1 MNITFFT
8 ENYYKGGLDTFLISL
23 VNNWP
28 HSEDRIAIICNHSHP
43 GLETYRRKIRR
54 RVSIYEHHIPT
65 RSELHRSVKW
75 KGKIGLFVRLVI
87 FILSYPLF
95 FYNVVAIRKLLLDNK
110 PDRLVIVNGGYPA
123 GSSCRAA
130 AISWGL
136 FTKRRSIH
144 NFHNL
149 AVPPRKIVGFV
160 EYFIDHFVAR
170 YTKVFVTVSEVCAN
184 SLKNRSALKKI
195 NAHIIFNGIDASN
208 NNDFL
213 IKKEKNLRE
222 ELSIETDSKIC
233 LMLGTYEPR
242 KGHCFLLKAFQR
254 VVDVLPSAHLVICGY
269 GSPAEIE
276 KVKIVRDSLSLQ
288 ANVHLFGFREDVSWL
303 LKQSDVLAVPSQA
316 FESFGLIIVEAMS
329 FKVPVVATRVGGIP
343 EVLRDGQGGYCV
355 DSRDIEGFANYLILF
370 LQDNRFCEE
379 QGIKGFKRYQTLFT
393 AQRMAK
399 EYALL
404 IRSDVTKC

>member
-8 ENYYKGGLDTFLISL
+8 ENYYKGGCDTFLISL

-54 RVSIYEHHIPT
+54 KISIYEHHVPT
-65 RSELHRSVKW
+65 RSSLYRSIKW
-75 KGKIGLFVRLVI
+75 KGKIGLFVKLMI

-95 FYNVVAIRKLLLDNK
+95 LYDVVAIRKILLNSK
-110 PDRLVIVNGGYPA
+110 PDRLVIINGGYPG

-136 FTKRRSIH
+136 FTKKRSIH

-149 AVPPRKIVGFV
+149 AVPSRKIVGFADD
-160 EYFIDHFVAR
+160 FIDHLVAK
-170 YTKVFVTVSEVCAN
+170 YTKVFVTVSKVCAD

-195 NAHIIFNGIDASN
+195 NVRTIFNGIDVSN
-208 NNDFL
+208 SNDFL
-213 IKKEKNLRE
+213 IKKEKNLWE
-222 ELSIETDSKIC
+222 ELSIKANSKIC

-242 KGHCFLLKAFQR
+242 KGHHFLLKAFQR
-254 VVDVLPSAHLVICGY
+254 VVDVLSSAHLVICGY
-269 GSPAEIE
+269 GSPDEIE
-276 KVKIVRDSLSLQ
+276 KVKTVRDSLSLQ
-288 ANVHLFGFREDVSWL
+288 ENVHLLGFREDVPWL

-329 FKVPVVATRVGGIP
+329 FKVPVVATRVGGIL
-343 EVLRDGQGGYCV
+343 EVLQDGHGGYCV
-355 DSRDIEGFANYLILF
+355 DSKDIKGFANYLILF
-370 LQDNRFCEE
+370 LQDKRFCEE
-379 QGIKGFKRYQTLFT
+379 QGVKGFKRYQTLFT

-404 IRSDVTKC
+404 IRG